1 MVIRIKNLWVD
12 TSKMGM
18 EFIDNN
24 IWVRRQSLLKSNYSM
39 SRKIWNKK
47 VFGFLCSLILGQ
59 NHKFLMSLE
68 FSHSSTTWPCNS
80 SPRPSTEALTWCNGE
95 SWPTLPSW
103 APSRRLSWFSL
114 SRGADVG
121 GLDTIACK
129 PSYHVISLLY
139 TSKNYSGVIL
149 GFKITFCVTISFF
162 SVFSCEATLDNT
174 QNVPN
179 SLTIP
184 L

>member
-59 NHKFLMSLE
+59 NHKFLLSLALKNFLTHQQHGHATRRQDLPRKRWHDVME
-68 FSHSSTTWPCNS
+68 KVGRPCHPGRHQEDCPG
-80 SPRPSTEALTWCNGE
+80 SPLHHPRGYRA
-95 SWPTLPSW
+95 
-103 APSRRLSWFSL
+103 AQLSLYETGSDIFYFWNIKRKYHNRCKYSL
-114 SRGADVG
+114 SIPAREGGRGR
-121 GLDTIACK
+121 
-129 PSYHVISLLY
+129 SISLC
-139 TSKNYSGVIL
+139 SQI
-149 GFKITFCVTISFF
+149 ISWG
-162 SVFSCEATLDNT
+162 
-174 QNVPN
+174 
-179 SLTIP
+179 
-184 L
+184 